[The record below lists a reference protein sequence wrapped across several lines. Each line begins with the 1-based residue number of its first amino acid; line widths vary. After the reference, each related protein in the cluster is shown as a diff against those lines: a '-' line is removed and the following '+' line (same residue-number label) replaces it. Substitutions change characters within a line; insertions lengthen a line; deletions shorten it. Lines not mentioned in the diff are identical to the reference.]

1 MRILNRPT
9 ISIIL
14 CLLLLSPSLSLAD
27 NGKADEILPYAGQSS
42 SGLSSRYLYEA
53 RKYRAQ
59 GRYELARQSYVLALS
74 ICGSPRRLQTIRQ
87 ELDGLELMLR
97 TLR

>member
-1 MRILNRPT
+1 MKTLIVH
-9 ISIIL
+9 L
-14 CLLLLSPSLSLAD
+14 CLLGLLLAVPAPSLAD
-27 NGKADEILPYAGQSS
+27 NGRADEILPYSS
-42 SGLSSRYLYEA
+42 QNTSMLSYKHLTEA
-53 RKYRAQ
+53 RKYRAE

-74 ICGSPRRLQTIRQ
+74 ICTSTSRLATIRR

>member
-1 MRILNRPT
+1 MKIPT
-9 ISIIL
+9 FYIS
-14 CLLLLSPSLSLAD
+14 LLLSLLFGMPAISLAD
-27 NGKADEILPYAGQSS
+27 NDKADEILPHA
-42 SGLSSRYLYEA
+42 GLSTRGLESRHLREA
-53 RKYRAQ
+53 RKYRAE

-74 ICGSPRRLQTIRQ
+74 ICGSTSRLATIRQ

>member
-1 MRILNRPT
+1 MKIRT
-9 ISIIL
+9 IHVCLL
-14 CLLLLSPSLSLAD
+14 CLLLAAPATSMAD
-27 NGKADEILPYAGQSS
+27 NGRADEILPYSTQST
-42 SGLSSRYLYEA
+42 GELSNRHLREA
-53 RKYRAQ
+53 RRYRAQ

-74 ICGSPRRLQTIRQ
+74 ICQSTSRLETIRQ